1 MAQTVIGIFD
11 NRTEADRAVSELK
24 SLGISDDRIDISKG
38 NSSSST
44 TGSSYGSG
52 TTTSDSTYSS
62 DTTSR
67 DRDDNDGIGGF
78 FRSLFSDDDDNAS
91 TYSNV
96 ARHSDCIVTVHA
108 QSTEEAQRAARI
120 LDQYGSVDV
129 DQRATEYGYRSG
141 GTFGG
146 GADTTYSGSTTNTA
160 LSDTGTGYSGS
171 NNAMSDTTGYA
182 GTSGTTSGYSDSTTG
197 YTDTTR
203 NDFTDNTRDDLNSGT
218 SIPIIEENL
227 EVGKREIETGGARLR
242 SRIVERPVEESLR
255 LRSEHV
261 RVERRPVDR
270 PASDSDFSSF
280 REGEIEL
287 TEHAEVPV
295 VNKEARVVEEVSLGK
310 EVEERDEVI
319 RETLRSTEVDVDDLH
334 TDRNRTG
341 GTTTDSTTGTTNTGS
356 QSQSQ
361 GYGTTGSGFT
371 NTDRDSDSLTKDP
384 TLI

>member
-24 SLGISDDRIDISKG
+24 SLGISDDRIDISRG
-38 NSSSST
+38 SNT

-52 TTTSDSTYSS
+52 TTTSDSTYTS
-62 DTTSR
+62 DTTR
-67 DRDDNDGIGGF
+67 DRDSDKNDGIGGF

-108 QSTEEAQRAARI
+108 QSSEEAQRAARI

-129 DQRATEYGYRSG
+129 DQRANEYGYRSG

-146 GADTTYSGSTTNTA
+146 GSDATYTGSTTNTA
-160 LSDTGTGYSGS
+160 LSDT
-171 NNAMSDTTGYA
+171 D
-182 GTSGTTSGYSDSTTG
+182 TG

-203 NDFTDNTRDDLNSGT
+203 SDYADTTRADYTDTTRSDFTDTTRDDLNSGT

-242 SRIVERPVEESLR
+242 SRIVERPVEEHLR

-261 RVERRPVDR
+261 RVERRSVDR
-270 PASDSDFSSF
+270 PASDADFNSF
-280 REGEIEL
+280 REGDIEL

-310 EVEERDEVI
+310 EVEERDEVV
-319 RETLRSTEVDVDDLH
+319 RDTVRSTEVDVDDMN

-341 GTTTDSTTGTTNTGS
+341 TGTTDTTTNTTTGTTGSGTTGTGTGTGVG
-356 QSQSQ
+356 Q
-361 GYGTTGSGFT
+361 GYGATGTGFT

>member
-24 SLGISDDRIDISKG
+24 SLGISDDRIDISRG
-38 NSSSST
+38 SNT

-52 TTTSDSTYSS
+52 TTTSDSTYTSG
-62 DTTSR
+62 TTTR
-67 DRDDNDGIGGF
+67 DRDSDKYDGIGGF

-108 QSTEEAQRAARI
+108 QSSEEAQRAARI

-129 DQRATEYGYRSG
+129 DQRANEYGYRSG

-146 GADTTYSGSTTNTA
+146 GSDATYTGSTTNTA
-160 LSDTGTGYSGS
+160 LSDTGTGY
-171 NNAMSDTTGYA
+171 
-182 GTSGTTSGYSDSTTG
+182 
-197 YTDTTR
+197 TDTTR
-203 NDFTDNTRDDLNSGT
+203 SDYADTTRDDLNSGT

-242 SRIVERPVEESLR
+242 SRIVERPVEEHLR

-261 RVERRPVDR
+261 RVERRSVDR
-270 PASDSDFSSF
+270 PASDADFNSF
-280 REGEIEL
+280 REGDIEL

-310 EVEERDEVI
+310 EVEERDEVV
-319 RETLRSTEVDVDDLH
+319 RDTVRSTEVDVDDRN

-341 GTTTDSTTGTTNTGS
+341 TGTTDTTTNTTTGTTGTGTTGTGTGVG
-356 QSQSQ
+356 Q
-361 GYGTTGSGFT
+361 GYGATGTGFT